1 MLDLTRLGILTPKQ
15 DGKEVYYIN
24 IDLVRI
30 LEG

>member
-1 MLDLTRLGILTPKQ
+1 MTELRDLGIITPKQ

-24 IDLVRI
+24 NDLVRI